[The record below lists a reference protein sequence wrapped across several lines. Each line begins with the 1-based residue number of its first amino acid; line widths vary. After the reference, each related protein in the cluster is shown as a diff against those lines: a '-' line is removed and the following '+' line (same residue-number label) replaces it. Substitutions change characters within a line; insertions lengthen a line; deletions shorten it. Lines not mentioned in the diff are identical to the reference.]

1 MKNNNVSRNNS
12 SNKFLVCFKPVVD
25 MDQLVLES
33 KSSVVNI
40 DHHGSRSQRRLPFN
54 CINPEN
60 RSENVKKSEK
70 SMMVRCP
77 SNKTVSKVIK
87 AVLFETILA
96 KRVRDRKSERKSST
110 LQDSY
115 HHHQSSKRSFSNSRR
130 THKSLDSS
138 DHYVQQ
144 IKSIPVLS
152 SQSSVNSSSSSSS
165 SSSCCS
171 ISEPK
176 KQNQNCKQLDNNNN
190 NNMVGGG
197 STTAGTGSWSF
208 SCVIT
213 LLLIIILTVTCL
225 CGRVSAI
232 FCTTVSL
239 YYLPRR
245 SKCRRWRRLLP
256 ENEAMIERHLRKK
269 SEGSGEYQK
278 KKIIMEGLLER
289 NHHSTALNT

>member
-1 MKNNNVSRNNS
+1 MKNNVSRSNS
-12 SNKFLVCFKPVVD
+12 NRFLVCFKPVVD

-33 KSSVVNI
+33 KSSVVI
-40 DHHGSRSQRRLPFN
+40 DHHGSKSQRRLPFN

-60 RSENVKKSEK
+60 SSENVKKSEK

-77 SNKTVSKVIK
+77 SNRTLSKVIK

-96 KRVRDRKSERKSST
+96 KRVRVRKSERKSLT

-115 HHHQSSKRSFSNSRR
+115 HHQSSKRRH

-138 DHYVQQ
+138 DHYVIQQ
-144 IKSIPVLS
+144 IKSNPVLS
-152 SQSSVNSSSSSSS
+152 SQSSVNSSS

-176 KQNQNCKQLDNNNN
+176 KQNQNCKKLDNNNN
-190 NNMVGGG
+190 MGGG
-197 STTAGTGSWSF
+197 VTTAGTGSWSF
-208 SCVIT
+208 SCVMT

-232 FCTTVSL
+232 FCTTVCL

-245 SKCRRWRRLLP
+245 SICRRRRLP
-256 ENEAMIERHLRKK
+256 ENEAMIKRHLRKK

-289 NHHSTALNT
+289 NHHSYRESTALNT

>member
-25 MDQLVLES
+25 MDRLVLES
-33 KSSVVNI
+33 KSSVVI
-40 DHHGSRSQRRLPFN
+40 DHHGSRSQRRSSCN

-77 SNKTVSKVIK
+77 WNKTMSKVIK

-96 KRVRDRKSERKSST
+96 KRVRDRKSERKSLT

-115 HHHQSSKRSFSNSRR
+115 HHHQSSKRSFSNSRH
-130 THKSLDSS
+130 THKSLNSS

-144 IKSIPVLS
+144 IKSNPVLS
-152 SQSSVNSSSSSSS
+152 SQSSS

-176 KQNQNCKQLDNNNN
+176 KQNLNCKKLDNNNN
-190 NNMVGGG
+190 MGGG
-197 STTAGTGSWSF
+197 GTTGGTGSWSF
-208 SCVIT
+208 SCVMT
-213 LLLIIILTVTCL
+213 LLLIIIVTVTCI

-232 FCTTVSL
+232 FCTTVCL

-245 SKCRRWRRLLP
+245 SKCRRLLLLP
-256 ENEAMIERHLRKK
+256 ENEAMIERHVRKK

-289 NHHSTALNT
+289 NHHSYRESTALNT

>member
-1 MKNNNVSRNNS
+1 MKNNVSRSN

-33 KSSVVNI
+33 KSSVAI
-40 DHHGSRSQRRLPFN
+40 DHHGSKSQRRLPFN
-54 CINPEN
+54 RINPEN

-77 SNKTVSKVIK
+77 SNRTLSKVIK
-87 AVLFETILA
+87 AILFETILA
-96 KRVRDRKSERKSST
+96 KRVRERKSERKSLT

-115 HHHQSSKRSFSNSRR
+115 HHQSSKRRH

-138 DHYVQQ
+138 DHCVIQQ
-144 IKSIPVLS
+144 IKCNPVLS
-152 SQSSVNSSSSSSS
+152 SQSSVNSSSSSS
-165 SSSCCS
+165 CS

-176 KQNQNCKQLDNNNN
+176 KQNQNCKKLDNNNN
-190 NNMVGGG
+190 MGGG
-197 STTAGTGSWSF
+197 VTTAGMGSWSF
-208 SCVIT
+208 SCVMT

-232 FCTTVSL
+232 FCTTVCL

-245 SKCRRWRRLLP
+245 SICRRRRLP
-256 ENEAMIERHLRKK
+256 ENEAMIKRHLRKK

-289 NHHSTALNT
+289 NHHSYRESTALNT

>member
-1 MKNNNVSRNNS
+1 
-12 SNKFLVCFKPVVD
+12 

-33 KSSVVNI
+33 KSSVVI

-77 SNKTVSKVIK
+77 SNRTLSKVIK

-96 KRVRDRKSERKSST
+96 KRVRDRKSERKSLT

-115 HHHQSSKRSFSNSRR
+115 HHQSSKRSFSNSRHTR
-130 THKSLDSS
+130 KSLDSS
-138 DHYVQQ
+138 HHYVIQK
-144 IKSIPVLS
+144 IKSNPVLS
-152 SQSSVNSSSSSSS
+152 SQSSVNSSSSTS
-165 SSSCCS
+165 CS

-176 KQNQNCKQLDNNNN
+176 KQNQNCKKLGSNNN
-190 NNMVGGG
+190 NNMGGG

-225 CGRVSAI
+225 CGRVFAI
-232 FCTTVSL
+232 FCTTVCL

-245 SKCRRWRRLLP
+245 SKCRRRQLP
-256 ENEAMIERHLRKK
+256 ENEAMIKRHLRKK

-289 NHHSTALNT
+289 NHHSYRESTALNT